1 MGAEARRRDADDLL
15 KLSARLRI
23 YWIHVLSW
31 EIDVKV
37 SGYCDVLNPWNYAFV
52 GVGPGN
58 EDVLPATD
66 AKWEK
71 VSGSAF
77 DFDPACGRWPSQM
90 LEDIMTQGLFHSGR
104 QSAAVIARQEP

>member
-1 MGAEARRRDADDLL
+1 MRASGRLSALFPYPAEREHRRDD
-15 KLSARLRI
+15 RL
-23 YWIHVLSW
+23 VLSW

-52 GVGPGN
+52 RPGN

-77 DFDPACGRWPSQM
+77 DLDPACGRWPSQM
-90 LEDIMTQGLFHSGR
+90 LEDIMTRGYFILDVR
-104 QSAAVIARQEP
+104 VPR